1 MKKFF
6 LCLSVFI
13 YIFSYSFASSNNN
26 TQIIQSGHWV
36 YDALE
41 TLQSEIK
48 QPFFTQNQPMSVG
61 QMKFHFERIDEN
73 LLSDSGKKLYQKIE
87 NFLYHYDDFLPAHD
101 LRIFANLITSPEI
114 YLKSNENIPLSL
126 DYFLNNR
133 FLTIPILFG
142 FSDYVTIQSDFFV
155 AKNYSAMH
163 ENSNF
168 TNIPYAS
175 NHFDFSFPTFSYGS
189 TGVFFDNWGISFHMG
204 KQGMQL
210 GNTKLGSIVYN
221 NTFETDFYSEL
232 SIFSERLKYSLNVSQ
247 IDNETFLYLH
257 QLDTRPAKNFRFSMI
272 EGSLLNDAFQ
282 LRYLNPF
289 MIMHQYASWED
300 DYPKMT
306 ENQEKY
312 YGEGYFCAYLA
323 FTAEFIPFKNFR
335 IYGLYAQNE
344 ILDLGGSRSDASL
357 SVPDSLGGQLGF
369 EYNFSLQ
376 NEGYLTANL
385 ECLYTSP
392 YLYVK
397 QSPDWSLFRSR
408 TSPNMNGCVN
418 TWIGSPFG
426 PDCFAVQLYTKYDPI
441 SNWDISFGYLFK
453 IHGENNAISLFSNSY
468 DSQKG
473 IYTYYPS
480 VEYEIAQENENSQGM
495 SAAKNK
501 GRYMWMTGNAE
512 YTHQLAIKANF
523 SPINKLKFTGQFIY
537 DFIFNH
543 KNQPEN
549 FQHGFEFS
557 FAAEYSLF

>member
-1 MKKFF
+1 MKKFLF
-6 LCLSVFI
+6 NLLVFI
-13 YIFSYSFASSNNN
+13 YVFSYSFAASNNN

-36 YDALE
+36 YDAFE
-41 TLQSEIK
+41 TLQSEVK
-48 QPFFTQNQPMSVG
+48 QPFFTQNQPLSVG
-61 QMKFHFERIDEN
+61 QLKFYFNKIDEN
-73 LLSDSGKKLYQKIE
+73 SLSASGKRLYLKVQ
-87 NFLYHYDDFLPAHD
+87 NFLYHSDDFFPTQE
-101 LRIFANLITSPEI
+101 LRLFANLITSPEI
-114 YLKSNENIPLSL
+114 YFKSNENLSL
-126 DYFLNNR
+126 SFDYFLNNR

-142 FSDYVTIQSDFFV
+142 FSDYITIQSDFFI

-163 ENSNF
+163 ESANF
-168 TNIPYAS
+168 TNIPYS
-175 NHFDFSFPTFSYGS
+175 PNHIDFNFPNFSYGS
-189 TGVFFDNWGISFHMG
+189 TGAFFDNWGISFHTG

-247 IDNETFLYLH
+247 IDNETFLYIH
-257 QLDTRPAKNFRFSMI
+257 QLDTRPTKNFRFSMI
-272 EGSLLNDAFQ
+272 EGSLLNSSFQ

-289 MIMHQYASWED
+289 MIMHQFASWYD
-300 DYPKMT
+300 DYPKIT
-306 ENQEKY
+306 DAQKKY

-323 FTAEFIPFKNFR
+323 FTGEFIPFKNFR

-369 EYNFSLQ
+369 EYNFPLQ
-376 NEGYLTANL
+376 NEGFLTANL

-397 QSPDWSLFRSR
+397 QSPNWSLFRSR
-408 TSPNMNGCVN
+408 HSPNMDGYVN

-426 PDCFAVQLYTKYDPI
+426 PDCFALQLYAKYNPI

-453 IHGENNAISLFSNSY
+453 IHGENNAVSLFSNTY
-468 DSQKG
+468 DSEKG

-480 VEYEIAQENENSQGM
+480 VEYEIAQENGDSQGM
-495 SAAKNK
+495 TSAKNK
-501 GRYMWMTGNAE
+501 GRFMWMTGNAE
-512 YTHQLAIKANF
+512 YTHQIAVKANF
-523 SPINKLKFTGQFIY
+523 SPVDKLKFTSQLIY

-543 KNQPEN
+543 KNQLGN